1 MHFGLG
7 PFPDLV
13 VMASLDQRGIPEDP
27 EEDSSSGSCGATFL
41 ERREVCGQGQRSSG
55 FAKRRSPLSGAANH
69 RSSLE
74 SDDLQFFHSFEG
86 TNGHSSYQGNV
97 EEMASDLEEI
107 IRRDMCEQQPAKFS
121 FLKDLRLL
129 QADKSEAD
137 FNHSSGKALINK
149 ESLEDNEEIP
159 RVRMN
164 ASDAMCDVCGAKA
177 GKHTYYGGKVCPGK
191 RVLIKTGVTLL

>member
-1 MHFGLG
+1 
-7 PFPDLV
+7 
-13 VMASLDQRGIPEDP
+13 
-27 EEDSSSGSCGATFL
+27 
-41 ERREVCGQGQRSSG
+41 
-55 FAKRRSPLSGAANH
+55 
-69 RSSLE
+69 
-74 SDDLQFFHSFEG
+74 
-86 TNGHSSYQGNV
+86 
-97 EEMASDLEEI
+97 
-107 IRRDMCEQQPAKFS
+107 MCEQQPAKFS

-191 RVLIKTGVTLL
+191 RVLIKTGVTLLWVIGSAGSGLIELNSTVNIVTWHVDFFLPAQ